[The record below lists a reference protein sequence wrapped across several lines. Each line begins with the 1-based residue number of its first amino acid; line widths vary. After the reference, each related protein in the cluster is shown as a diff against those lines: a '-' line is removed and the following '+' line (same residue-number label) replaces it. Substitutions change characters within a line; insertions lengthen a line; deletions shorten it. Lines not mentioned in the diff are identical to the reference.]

1 MKKRREKTSTRSVW
15 TRPWM
20 LRRKFDGAFYTIP
33 KELKKENSDGCK
45 GYVRMDVNH
54 FDQSVELLKET
65 LAEQD
70 TNMRDCIK
78 PQGMCCVMPLLG
90 HAKISCE
97 W

>member
-1 MKKRREKTSTRSVW
+1 
-15 TRPWM
+15 M
-20 LRRKFDGAFYTIP
+20 LRRKFDGAFHTIP

-54 FDQSVELLKET
+54 FDQLVELLKAT

-70 TNMRDCIK
+70 TNLRDCIK